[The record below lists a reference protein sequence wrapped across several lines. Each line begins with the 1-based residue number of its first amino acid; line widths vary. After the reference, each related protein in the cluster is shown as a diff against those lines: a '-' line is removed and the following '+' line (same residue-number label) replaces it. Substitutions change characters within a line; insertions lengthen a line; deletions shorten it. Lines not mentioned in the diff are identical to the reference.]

1 MMEKIKHVRERRSR
15 RGAATSMNYRWHYI
29 FFYQMRIFPLTLH
42 HLSPIRCTSQHN
54 LQATTTATALLTGGV
69 GGHGGHVLDAANLEA
84 GAGEG
89 AEGRLATGAGALRLV
104 ATRRAHLDVKSG
116 EPELLR
122 EKREREREREFDNE
136 RSAQVERNAIH
147 VVRYAM
153 TRVGPGAHH
162 RGDETAC
169 QGCGL
174 EKPGNPEWFH
184 RAPHPR
190 AAGKKIK

>member
-1 MMEKIKHVRERRSR
+1 MSR
-15 RGAATSMNYRWHYI
+15 RARTREGTAPGFV
-29 FFYQMRIFPLTLH
+29 FFVVVFYFMFVFNIIPQARLG
-42 HLSPIRCTSQHN
+42 SASQHN

-122 EKREREREREFDNE
+122 EKRERER
-136 RSAQVERNAIH
+136 
-147 VVRYAM
+147 
-153 TRVGPGAHH
+153 T
-162 RGDETAC
+162 
-169 QGCGL
+169 
-174 EKPGNPEWFH
+174 
-184 RAPHPR
+184 
-190 AAGKKIK
+190 